1 MQAGGLG
8 TMQAGGLG
16 TAQAGGLHTAQAGGL
31 RTAQAGGLC
40 TMQAGELRTAQAG
53 GLCTT
58 QAVELLTAQAG
69 GLLTAQA
76 GGLCTTQAGGLCTMQ
91 HHQNNPRTGS
101 KTSHSQPGCF
111 VCCIQQKA
119 PFPQLCEVPLRASRA
134 AMLTPSSK
142 CPAHA
147 WPAHSRHWQLYAD
160 FHRPAGRC
168 SRGLSACSGPPGS
181 HRQLRLS
188 FQQRKHAI
196 GLCRKAGEP
205 RWAGG
210 LCWVHEKH

>member
-8 TMQAGGLG
+8 TMQAGGL
-16 TAQAGGLHTAQAGGL
+16 
-31 RTAQAGGLC
+31 C
-40 TMQAGELRTAQAG
+40 TVQAGELCTAQAG

-58 QAVELLTAQAG
+58 QAVELRTAQAG

-76 GGLCTTQAGGLCTMQ
+76 GGLCTTQAGGLCTAQAGGLCTMQ
-91 HHQNNPRTGS
+91 HRQNNPRTGS
-101 KTSHSQPGCF
+101 KTSHSQLGCF
-111 VCCIQQKA
+111 VCCIQQQKA

-134 AMLTPSSK
+134 AMLTQGSK

-196 GLCRKAGEP
+196 GLRRKAGEP